1 MPRLK
6 DHLLARALGLAYDGD
21 EREFTDE
28 DHDTIAIVN
37 DRLYQHSVLRVN
49 YTSYDMRRQQDSINT
64 RTQADVMVLSQE
76 NATSDHPAHP
86 YWYARVIGIFHCMV
100 HHHGHSSEPKRMD
113 FLWVRWLGL
122 DTVAPGGW
130 DRKCLHSVGFIPE
143 DDPAAFGFLDPEQ
156 IVRGVHLIP
165 AFARGHTSERLGPS
179 IARQPTENDEDWDGY
194 YVNMYVF
201 FIIF

>member
-1 MPRLK
+1 M
-6 DHLLARALGLAYDGD
+6 
-21 EREFTDE
+21 
-28 DHDTIAIVN
+28 
-37 DRLYQHSVLRVN
+37 
-49 YTSYDMRRQQDSINT
+49 
-64 RTQADVMVLSQE
+64 
-76 NATSDHPAHP
+76 SDHPAHP

-130 DRKCLHSVGFIPE
+130 DRKRLHSVGFIPE

-165 AFARGHTSERLGPS
+165 AFARGHTSKLLGPRPNTCF
-179 IARQPTENDEDWDGY
+179 ARDGNGLSSGTLVIRTQTLTLTCDW
-194 YVNMYVF
+194 
-201 FIIF
+201 